1 MITIRNR
8 NHRPSSFLFDP
19 FFLNGTMA
27 PKTYIKPELK
37 TRIFTNIVKT
47 EDGFSIELAAPGFQK
62 EDFHIDI
69 EDNKLKVSFE
79 QKESNDSI
87 KYTKQ
92 EFVTGSF
99 SKSFRLPKHI
109 DLDKI
114 TASYELG
121 VLKISL
127 VQAPQITKKIDIQ

>member
-1 MITIRNR
+1 MITIRNK

-27 PKTYIKPELK
+27 PKTFTKPELK
-37 TRIFTNIVKT
+37 PRIFTNIIKT

-62 EDFHIDI
+62 EDFNIDI
-69 EDNKLKVSFE
+69 DNDLLKVSFDK
-79 QKESNDSI
+79 KENEETP

-92 EFVTGSF
+92 EFVTGAF
-99 SKSFRLPKHI
+99 SKSFNLPKNI

-114 TASYELG
+114 TATYELG

-127 VQAPQITKKIDIQ
+127 VKTPQITKKIDIA